1 MIGFPALFHTEL
13 NAARRTWLGR
23 IMLGV
28 FLALAVMSVLIG
40 RFGPEFVEAV
50 IGDTYAGVV
59 PAASWAETY
68 AQWTKNLAQLAMI
81 AVIVSAG
88 GSTASLV
95 SSGRARLLAVRPVD
109 RSAQPMAA
117 FAARAV
123 VLAVS
128 CICGV
133 ALLYGLTRL
142 AFADAPLRQ
151 LLLASAAWVVTAL
164 VFLALT
170 CGLSAAVTSPGVATG
185 CSLGC
190 YVLCAAL
197 SGFTTLA
204 KYTPLGLVGAPN
216 TLAGGGTVA
225 LAVPALTGLLVGCC
239 ALALGARTFAR
250 REL

>member
-13 NAARRTWLGR
+13 NAVRRTWLGR
-23 IMLGV
+23 VMLGV
-28 FLALAVMSVLIG
+28 FLALAVMSILIG
-40 RFGPEFVEAV
+40 RFGPEFTEAV
-50 IGDTYAGVV
+50 MGDAYAGIV

-95 SSGRARLLAVRPVD
+95 SSGRARLLAVRPAD
-109 RSAQPMAA
+109 RSAQPIAA

-123 VLAVS
+123 VLVVG
-128 CICGV
+128 CMCGV
-133 ALLYGLTRL
+133 ALLYSLTRL

-170 CGLSAAVTSPGVATG
+170 CGLSAAVSSPGAATG
-185 CSLGC
+185 CALGC

-197 SGFTTLA
+197 SGFAPLA
-204 KYTPLGLVGAPN
+204 KYTPLGLIGAPN
-216 TLAGGGTVA
+216 TLVGGGTAA
-225 LAVPALTGLLVGCC
+225 LAVPALTGLLVACC
-239 ALALGARTFAR
+239 ALTIGAHAFAR